1 MKNKLIAFDN
11 NVEII
16 SQKRNEN
23 GYLVL
28 KCIFARTGIQERYGA
43 EINPDFEATKL
54 YREYRSP
61 KEVFKPEVLEAFK
74 NVVITNDHPQEL
86 LTSQNTKYH
95 AIGFVSSEVAVVD
108 DTYLQCEITI
118 YDDDAIDDIENGKS
132 ELSAGYLY
140 SLLMV
145 ENMDYDYI
153 QTDIKPNHIA
163 IVQAGRCGSAC
174 SLAFDTNPNQNKGND
189 MKKIVFKRMLPDGK
203 EAVISEIEVSDESA
217 EAVQGVAD
225 MIFEKSKK
233 MLEASQGKDEDEVKA
248 KDEEIESLKTELSSK
263 DEEIDKLQAQIDTNK
278 EQNVGTDSKAV
289 MAMAQDLAGVIVVAN
304 DCGIDTT
311 GKDTLSLKK
320 EVIGKYKPEL
330 ALDGK
335 SESYVESAFD
345 IVALQIKD
353 ADSSFLRGL
362 DAVPSKALDEKQKE
376 QNEAQDSFNS
386 KFGGNS

>member
-11 NVEII
+11 SVEII
-16 SQKRNEN
+16 SKKKNEN

-163 IVQAGRCGSAC
+163 IVQVGRCGSAC
-174 SLAFDTNPNQNKGND
+174 SLAFDTNPNKNKGNN
-189 MKKIVFKRMLPDGK
+189 MKVIFKRMLPDGTEK
-203 EAVISEIEVSDESA
+203 VVSEVE
-217 EAVQGVAD
+217 VAD
-225 MIFEKSKK
+225 EELGKNLQSIADSLF
-233 MLEASQGKDEDEVKA
+233 EASKGVKATDEDEMKA
-248 KDEEIESLKTELSSK
+248 KDEEINSLKSEVATK
-263 DEEIDKLQAQIDTNK
+263 DEQIDKLQAQVDTNK
-278 EQNVGTDSKAV
+278 EQNVGTDAKAV

-311 GKDTLSLKK
+311 CKDTVSLKK

-335 SESYVESAFD
+335 SESYIESAFD

-376 QNEAQDSFNS
+376 QNEAQNSFNS

>member
-11 NVEII
+11 SVEII
-16 SQKRNEN
+16 SKKKNEN
-23 GYLVL
+23 GYLVI

-61 KEVFKPEVLEAFK
+61 NEVFKPEVLEAFK

-174 SLAFDTNPNQNKGND
+174 SLAFDTNPNQNKGNS
-189 MKKIVFKRMLPDGK
+189 MKVIFKIMLPDGTEK
-203 EAVISEIEVSDESA
+203 VVSEVE
-217 EAVQGVAD
+217 VAD
-225 MIFEKSKK
+225 EELGKNLQGIADSMF
-233 MLEASQGKDEDEVKA
+233 EASKGVKATDEDEVKA
-248 KDEEIESLKTELSSK
+248 KDEEINSLKDEVATK
-263 DEEIDKLQAQIDTNK
+263 DEQIDKLQAQVDTNK

-289 MAMAQDLAGVIVVAN
+289 MAMAQDLAGVIVVAK
-304 DCGIDTT
+304 DCGIDAT

-376 QNEAQDSFNS
+376 QNEAQNSFNS

>member
-11 NVEII
+11 SVEII
-16 SQKRNEN
+16 SKKKNEN

-61 KEVFKPEVLEAFK
+61 EEVFKPEVLEAFK

-95 AIGFVSSEVAVVD
+95 AIGFVSSEVAIVD

-278 EQNVGTDSKAV
+278 EKNVGTDSKAV

-376 QNEAQDSFNS
+376 QNEAQDNFNS